1 MSRFFWRILLSTWL
15 AVAGTTAVT
24 LWVATLIPVSDTTIA
39 SGHRM
44 DRLVALVARDLRA
57 AQSGLMAD
65 DHLGAARDAALDLAP
80 MFDVFILAPD
90 GRDVL
95 GRDVSDD
102 VRGALRAGAESRKGA
117 GAPLAPR
124 VVFEDAD
131 LSGYTVVA
139 VEPVAPISRT
149 LARRDVRLVQV
160 ALLAVASALAAV
172 LLARFVVRPVRALQQ
187 AGRRVAAGDL
197 SVRVA
202 HSVGARTDD
211 IAQLAHDFDAMTARI
226 DTLLSSQQRLMRDVS
241 HELRSPLARLQALIS
256 IARQSGSDADLER
269 LDRMEGELERLDALI
284 GDILTFARLQ
294 ARAEVERH
302 PTDIVDLV
310 QTVCDDAAIE
320 AQVEH
325 KQVLFEA
332 QETPVIEVDSG
343 LVHSA
348 IDNVVRNALRHT
360 PAATAVRVSVDG
372 NGARVR
378 VTVED
383 DGPGVPESLL
393 TEIFEPFV
401 RVDSAQPGRYASGG
415 IGLAI
420 AQRSVRLH
428 AGVIRATNR
437 DPHGLRVEIVLP
449 TLH

>member
-15 AVAGTTAVT
+15 VVAVTTAAS
-24 LWVATLIPVSDTTIA
+24 LWVASLMSASDATVA
-39 SGHRM
+39 SGQGM
-44 DRLVALVARDLRA
+44 DRVVALVARDLRA
-57 AQSGLMAD
+57 AQAAPMGSD
-65 DHLGAARDAALDLAP
+65 PLGAARDAALDLAP
-80 MFDVFILAPD
+80 LFDLFILAPD

-95 GRDVSDD
+95 GRDVSDV
-102 VRGALRAGAESRKGA
+102 VRDTVQKGVDQLDGIDAL
-117 GAPLAPR
+117 LAPR
-124 VVFEDAD
+124 IVFENTD
-131 LSGYTVVA
+131 LAGYTVVA
-139 VEPVAPISRT
+139 VEPVAPVSRA
-149 LARRDVRLVQV
+149 LARRDIRLIQL
-160 ALLAVASALAAV
+160 ALLAIASALAAV

-187 AGRRVAAGDL
+187 AGRQVAAGDL

-202 HSVGARTDD
+202 PRVGARKDD

-256 IARQSGSDADLER
+256 IARQSGSDDDLER
-269 LDRMEGELERLDALI
+269 LDRMEAELERLDALI
-284 GDILTFARLQ
+284 GDILMFARLQ

-310 QTVCDDAAIE
+310 QTICDDAAIE
-320 AQVEH
+320 AQAEH

-332 QETPVIEVDSG
+332 EETPVIEVDSG
-343 LVHSA
+343 LIHSA

-360 PAATAVRVSVDG
+360 PAATAVRVRVDG

-378 VTVED
+378 VTVDD
-383 DGPGVPESLL
+383 DGPGVPESAL

-401 RVDSAQPGRYASGG
+401 RVGHTPSGRNPSGG

-428 AGVIRATNR
+428 AGVIRASNR
-437 DPHGLRVEIVLP
+437 EPSGLRVEIVLP